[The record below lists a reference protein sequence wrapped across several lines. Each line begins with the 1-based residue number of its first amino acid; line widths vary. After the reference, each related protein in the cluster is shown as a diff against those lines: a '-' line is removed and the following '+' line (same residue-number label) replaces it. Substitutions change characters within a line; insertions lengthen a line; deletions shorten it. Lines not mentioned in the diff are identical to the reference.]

1 MGRVRLGRKPCA
13 GWGRGR
19 RPWGGGAARGKCE
32 FPRGEWGKGQV
43 RGGAWGGKSVPDGA
57 GGPGAG
63 ERPGVFTQC
72 SWVFLAFA
80 TEPYYNKKRNW
91 VTAPAG
97 GEAREVF

>member
-43 RGGAWGGKSVPDGA
+43 RGAPGEENLCRTGQGALGRGSGQGSSHNVHGFFLLLPQNPITIKSETG
-57 GGPGAG
+57 
-63 ERPGVFTQC
+63 
-72 SWVFLAFA
+72 
-80 TEPYYNKKRNW
+80 
-91 VTAPAG
+91 
-97 GEAREVF
+97 